1 MAISAKSR
9 FLLSLLLPFFVF
21 LFSSPSSAT
30 QFKAKDN
37 VFIPEHQVIRDDLFL
52 GGNNIKVDGTVE
64 GDLVT
69 GSRTLIQTGR
79 VLGSIISV
87 GQNVDILGEVEGSVR
102 ALSQTTNINGL
113 IKRNVMNFGADL
125 NIRHTGKVEGDVV
138 ALGNELTVDGEI
150 DRGLRA
156 AVGTVVISGTING
169 GASIKAHSI
178 TLMPTARINGD
189 FKYESEKEAK
199 IEPGAQITGETEWVK
214 IKPDEKKK
222 KGFFN
227 TTNVIVKSLLV
238 LACFVTGVFLIL
250 ISRRYVQ
257 AAEKHV
263 FDSFLKSLGLGL
275 ILVICIPVAVVVL
288 LITLIGIPLGL
299 ITLFAYLVLFYIS
312 KILVGIALGHKILTG
327 FAKDKEAPLGWSLI
341 IGVIILTI
349 LTNIPYIGWLIYFV
363 VILTGFGAAILARKA
378 LVS

>member
-1 MAISAKSR
+1 MTIPSKHK
-9 FLLSLLLPFFVF
+9 FLLTLLLLILLPLEVC
-21 LFSSPSSAT
+21 LAT
-30 QFKAKDN
+30 KFRAKDN
-37 VFIPEHQVIRDDLFL
+37 IFIPEYETIADDLFL

-64 GDLVT
+64 GDLIT
-69 GSRTLIQTGR
+69 GSRTLIQTGK

-87 GQNVDILGEVEGSVR
+87 GQNLDFLGEVEGSVR
-102 ALSQTTNINGL
+102 SLAQNTNISGRV
-113 IKRNVMNFGADL
+113 KRNVMNFGADL
-125 NIRHTGKVEGDVV
+125 NIRHTGRVEGDVV

-150 DRGLRA
+150 GRGLRA

-169 GASIKAHSI
+169 GASIKANSI

-189 FKYESEKEAK
+189 FEYKSEKEAK

-227 TTNVIVKSLLV
+227 TTNVVIKSLLV
-238 LACFVTGVFLIL
+238 LACIVTGVFLIL
-250 ISRRYVQ
+250 LSRRYVQ
-257 AAEKHV
+257 TAEKHV

-275 ILVICIPVAVVVL
+275 ILVICIPVAVVAL

-299 ITLFAYLVLFYIS
+299 IGLFAYLVLFYIS

-349 LTNIPYIGWLIYFV
+349 LTNIPYIGWLIYIV
-363 VILTGFGAAILARKA
+363 VVLTGFGAAILARKA

>member
-1 MAISAKSR
+1 MTIPSKHK
-9 FLLSLLLPFFVF
+9 FLLTLLLLILLP
-21 LFSSPSSAT
+21 LEISLAT
-30 QFKAKDN
+30 KFKAKDN
-37 VFIPEHQVIRDDLFL
+37 IFIAEFETIADDLFL

-64 GDLVT
+64 GDLIT
-69 GSRTLIQTGR
+69 GSRTLIQTGK
-79 VLGSIISV
+79 VLGSVISV
-87 GQNVDILGEVEGSVR
+87 GQNLDFLGEVEGSVR
-102 ALSQTTNINGL
+102 SLAQNTNISGRV
-113 IKRNVMNFGADL
+113 KRNVMNFGADL
-125 NIRHTGKVEGDVV
+125 NIRHTGRVEGDVV

-150 DRGLRA
+150 GRGLRA

-178 TLMPTARINGD
+178 TLMPTARIIGD
-189 FKYESEKEAK
+189 FKYKSEKQAK
-199 IEPGAQITGETEWVK
+199 IESGAQITGETEWVK

-227 TTNVIVKSLLV
+227 TTNVVIKSLLV
-238 LACFVTGVFLIL
+238 LACIVTGVFLIL

-257 AAEKHV
+257 TAQKHV

-275 ILVICIPVAVVVL
+275 ILVICIPVAVVAL

-299 ITLFAYLVLFYIS
+299 IALFAYLVLFYIS

-349 LTNIPYIGWLIYFV
+349 LTNIPYIGWLIYILV
-363 VILTGFGAAILARKA
+363 VLTGFGAAILARKA